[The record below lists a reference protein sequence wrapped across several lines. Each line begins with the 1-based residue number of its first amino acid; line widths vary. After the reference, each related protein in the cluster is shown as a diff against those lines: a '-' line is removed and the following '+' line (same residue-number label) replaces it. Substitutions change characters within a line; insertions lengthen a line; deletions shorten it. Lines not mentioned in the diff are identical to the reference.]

1 MCWHARELGLHR
13 RETAAAYPTLDR
25 VGQLF
30 FSTLYKDT

>member
-1 MCWHARELGLHR
+1 MGWHARELGLHR
-13 RETAAAYPTLDR
+13 RDAAAAYSPVDR